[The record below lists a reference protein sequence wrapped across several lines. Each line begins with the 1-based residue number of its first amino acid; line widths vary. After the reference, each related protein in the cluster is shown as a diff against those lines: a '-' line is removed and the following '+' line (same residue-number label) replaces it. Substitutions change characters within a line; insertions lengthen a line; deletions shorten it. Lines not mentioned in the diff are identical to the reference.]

1 MKQHGRKDN
10 NHDEIVDALR
20 RVGAS
25 VQSLAS
31 VGDGCP
37 DVLVAFRGWH
47 VLEIKDGSKPP
58 SARKLTDAEEAW
70 HLVFG
75 EKATVHIVCT
85 VDEALQAIGATQ

>member
-1 MKQHGRKDN
+1 MRKHGRKDN

-37 DVLVAFRGWH
+37 DALVAFRGWH

-58 SARKLTDAEEAW
+58 SARTLTPDQDTWHVIWEGQVAIATSLDDA
-70 HLVFG
+70 LR
-75 EKATVHIVCT
+75 IV
-85 VDEALQAIGATQ
+85 GATL